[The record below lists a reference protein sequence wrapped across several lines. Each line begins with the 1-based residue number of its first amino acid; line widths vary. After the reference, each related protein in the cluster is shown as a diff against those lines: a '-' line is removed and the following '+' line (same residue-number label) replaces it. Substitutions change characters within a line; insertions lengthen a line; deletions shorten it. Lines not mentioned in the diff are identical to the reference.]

1 MTAIMTMMRPIRAL
15 ALVVVLLGPGG
26 AGCSTV
32 NLNKTLEITDVDSG
46 YYDNGVK
53 DGKNH
58 LVPQVT
64 FRLKNISTEEI
75 NSVQLTVS
83 FWAEGADGMTDEV
96 LLQGIS
102 STALGPG
109 ASTEPI
115 KARIGVG
122 YTQEGPRAELFQHRL
137 FKDMTARVFAK
148 RGGTPFKLGE
158 FKVERKIIP
167 TDSRGAL
174 LP

>member
-1 MTAIMTMMRPIRAL
+1 MMRPPRAL
-15 ALVVVLLGPGG
+15 ALFVVLLGLG
-26 AGCSTV
+26 ASGCTQV
-32 NLNKTLEITDVDSG
+32 NLGKTLEVSDIDSG

-58 LVPQVT
+58 LVPQIT
-64 FRLKNISTEEI
+64 FRLKNISNEAI
-75 NSVQLTVS
+75 NSVQLTIS

-102 STALGPG
+102 STELPAG
-109 ASTEPI
+109 ASTEPLR
-115 KARIGVG
+115 ARLDVG
-122 YTQEGPRAELFQHRL
+122 YTQEGPRAEVFQHRL
-137 FKDMTARVFAK
+137 FKDMTARIFAK
-148 RGGTPFKLGE
+148 RGGTPVKLGE
-158 FKVERKIIP
+158 FKIDRKIIP